1 MREVY
6 VVGFG
11 GAAGSGK
18 TTAANML
25 AEGAQPMQSEHFEFS
40 DPIMQIGRSLL
51 ADISN
56 NQNSRTEDYKGI
68 LSDKLS
74 EYGMSVSFD
83 QNIPQLSDAYIKSL
97 CSGELAELTH
107 ETKNQH
113 RPLLEWLGRSA
124 IVMVSPTVWG
134 DILRHN
140 VGASLQTG
148 NRLITIGGVRT
159 TADRALIRE
168 LSGSMIRMV
177 RNLQGRTQL
186 DTEYQLSEWTADYT
200 VFNEKTKDELFEEIG
215 RIWADIVEDNNSQS
229 IAQ

>member
-1 MREVY
+1 MREAY

-25 AEGAQPMQSEHFEFS
+25 AEVAQPMQSEHFEFS
-40 DPIMQIGRSLL
+40 DSIMQIGRSLL

-56 NQNSRTEDYKGI
+56 NQNSRPEDYKDI
-68 LSDKLS
+68 LSGKLS
-74 EYGMSVSFD
+74 EYGMSVSSD

-97 CSGELAELTH
+97 RSGELAELTH

-134 DILRHN
+134 DNILRYN
-140 VGASLQTG
+140 VDTSLRAG

-159 TADRALIRE
+159 MADRALIRE
-168 LSGSMIRMV
+168 LSGAMVRMV
-177 RNLQGRTQL
+177 RDLPGKVQL
-186 DTEYQLSEWTADYT
+186 DTEYQLSEWSADYT
-200 VFNEKTKDELFEEIG
+200 VFNENTKDELFEEIS
-215 RIWADIVEDNNSQS
+215 RVWVDIVENNTQD
-229 IAQ
+229 IA

>member
-25 AEGAQPMQSEHFEFS
+25 AEVAQPMQSEHFEFS

-56 NQNSRTEDYKGI
+56 NQNSRAEDYKGI

-74 EYGMSVSFD
+74 EYGMGVSFD

-134 DILRHN
+134 DILRYN

-200 VFNEKTKDELFEEIG
+200 VFNENTKDELFEEIG

>member
-1 MREVY
+1 MREAY

-25 AEGAQPMQSEHFEFS
+25 AEVAQPMQSEHFEFS
-40 DPIMQIGRSLL
+40 DSIMQIGRSLL

-56 NQNSRTEDYKGI
+56 NQNSRPEDYKDI
-68 LSDKLS
+68 LSGKLS
-74 EYGMSVSFD
+74 EYRMSVSSD

-134 DILRHN
+134 DNILRYN
-140 VGASLQTG
+140 VDTPLQAG
-148 NRLITIGGVRT
+148 NRLITIGGIRT
-159 TADRALIRE
+159 MADRALIRE
-168 LSGSMIRMV
+168 LSGAMVRMV
-177 RNLQGRTQL
+177 RDLPGKVQF
-186 DTEYQLSEWTADYT
+186 DTEYQLSEWSADYT
-200 VFNEKTKDELFEEIG
+200 VFNENTKDELFEEIS
-215 RIWADIVEDNNSQS
+215 RVWADIVENNTQD
-229 IAQ
+229 IA

>member
-1 MREVY
+1 MRETY

-25 AEGAQPMQSEHFEFS
+25 AEVAQPMQSEHFEFS
-40 DPIMQIGRSLL
+40 DSIMQIGRSLL

-56 NQNSRTEDYKGI
+56 NQNSRPEDYKDI
-68 LSDKLS
+68 LSGKLS
-74 EYGMSVSFD
+74 EYGMSVSSD

-134 DILRHN
+134 DNILRYN
-140 VGASLQTG
+140 VDTPLQAG
-148 NRLITIGGVRT
+148 NRLITIGGIRT
-159 TADRALIRE
+159 MADRALIRE
-168 LSGSMIRMV
+168 LSGAMVRMV
-177 RNLQGRTQL
+177 RDLPGKVQL
-186 DTEYQLSEWTADYT
+186 DTEYQLSEWSADYT
-200 VFNEKTKDELFEEIG
+200 VFNENTKDELFEEIS
-215 RIWADIVEDNNSQS
+215 RVWVDIVENNTQD
-229 IAQ
+229 IA

>member
-1 MREVY
+1 MRETY
-6 VVGFG
+6 IVGFG

-25 AEGAQPMQSEHFEFS
+25 LEIAQPIQSEHFEFS
-40 DPIMQIGRSLL
+40 DSIMQIGRSLL

-56 NQNSRTEDYKGI
+56 NQNSRPEDYKDI
-68 LSDKLS
+68 
-74 EYGMSVSFD
+74 
-83 QNIPQLSDAYIKSL
+83 LSDAYIKSL
-97 CSGELAELTH
+97 RSGELAELTH
-107 ETKNQH
+107 ETKNQY

-140 VGASLQTG
+140 VDTSLQAG

-159 TADRALIRE
+159 TADRDLVSK
-168 LSGSMIRMV
+168 LSGSMVRMV
-177 RNLQGRTQL
+177 RNLPGRIQL

-200 VFNEKTKDELFEEIG
+200 VFNENTKDELFEEIS
-215 RIWADIVEDNNSQS
+215 RVWVDIIENNNSQG

>member
-25 AEGAQPMQSEHFEFS
+25 AEVAQPMQSEHFEFS

-97 CSGELAELTH
+97 RSGELAELTH

-200 VFNEKTKDELFEEIG
+200 VFNENTKDELFEEIG

>member
-1 MREVY
+1 MREAY

-25 AEGAQPMQSEHFEFS
+25 AEVAQPMQSEHFEFS
-40 DPIMQIGRSLL
+40 DSIMQIGRSLL
-51 ADISN
+51 VDISN
-56 NQNSRTEDYKGI
+56 NQNSRSEDYKDI
-68 LSDKLS
+68 LSDKLI
-74 EYGMSVSFD
+74 EYGMSVSSN
-83 QNIPQLSDAYIKSL
+83 QGIPLLADKYIESL
-97 CSGELAELTH
+97 YSGELDKLTP

-124 IVMVSPTVWG
+124 IIMVSPTVWG
-134 DILRHN
+134 DILRHD
-140 VGASLQTG
+140 VGTSLQTG
-148 NRLITIGGVRT
+148 NRLITISGVRT

-177 RNLQGRTQL
+177 RNLQGGTRL

-200 VFNEKTKDELFEEIG
+200 VFNENTKDELFEEIG
-215 RIWADIVEDNNSQS
+215 RIWVDIVENNTQD
-229 IAQ
+229 IA

>member
-25 AEGAQPMQSEHFEFS
+25 AEVAQPMQSEHFEFS

-113 RPLLEWLGRSA
+113 RPLLEWLGRGA

-134 DILRHN
+134 DILRYN
-140 VGASLQTG
+140 VDTSLQAG

-159 TADRALIRE
+159 MADRALIRE
-168 LSGSMIRMV
+168 LSGVMVRMV
-177 RNLQGRTQL
+177 RDLPGKAQL
-186 DTEYQLSEWTADYT
+186 DTEYQLSEWSADYT
-200 VFNEKTKDELFEEIG
+200 VFNENTKDELFKEIS
-215 RIWADIVEDNNSQS
+215 RVWANIVENNTQD
-229 IAQ
+229 IA

>member
-1 MREVY
+1 MREAY

-25 AEGAQPMQSEHFEFS
+25 AEVAQPMQSEHFEFS
-40 DPIMQIGRSLL
+40 DSIMQIGRSLL

-56 NQNSRTEDYKGI
+56 NQNSRPEDYKDI

-74 EYGMSVSFD
+74 EYGMSVSSD
-83 QNIPQLSDAYIKSL
+83 QNIPQLSDAYIKYL

-113 RPLLEWLGRSA
+113 RPLLEWLGKSA

-134 DILRHN
+134 DILRYN
-140 VGASLQTG
+140 VDTSLQAG

-159 TADRALIRE
+159 IADRALIRE
-168 LSGSMIRMV
+168 LSGVMVRMV
-177 RNLQGRTQL
+177 RDLPGKVQL
-186 DTEYQLSEWTADYT
+186 DTEDQLSEWSADYT
-200 VFNEKTKDELFEEIG
+200 IFNENTKDELFEKIS
-215 RIWADIVEDNNSQS
+215 RVWADIVENNKQD
-229 IAQ
+229 IA

>member
-1 MREVY
+1 MREAY

-25 AEGAQPMQSEHFEFS
+25 AEVAQPMQSEHFEFS
-40 DPIMQIGRSLL
+40 DSIMQIGRSLL

-56 NQNSRTEDYKGI
+56 NQNSRPEDYKDI
-68 LSDKLS
+68 LSGKLS
-74 EYGMSVSFD
+74 EYGMSVSSD

-124 IVMVSPTVWG
+124 IVIVSPTVWG
-134 DILRHN
+134 DNILRYN
-140 VGASLQTG
+140 VDTSLQAG
-148 NRLITIGGVRT
+148 NRLITIGGIRT
-159 TADRALIRE
+159 MADRALIRE
-168 LSGSMIRMV
+168 LSGAMV
-177 RNLQGRTQL
+177 RMARDLPGKVQL
-186 DTEYQLSEWTADYT
+186 DTEYQLSEWSADYT
-200 VFNEKTKDELFEEIG
+200 VFNENTKDELFEEIS
-215 RIWADIVEDNNSQS
+215 RVWVDIVENNTQD
-229 IAQ
+229 IA